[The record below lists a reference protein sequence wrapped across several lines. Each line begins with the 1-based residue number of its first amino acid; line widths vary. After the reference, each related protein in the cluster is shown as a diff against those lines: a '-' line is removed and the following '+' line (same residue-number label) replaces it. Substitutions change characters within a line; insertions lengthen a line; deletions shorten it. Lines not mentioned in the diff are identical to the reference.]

1 MTVEIKVCGITRL
14 DDLKKIEKL
23 DIDHVGFINIERS
36 KRYVS
41 LDDLINLNKQLRNK
55 RLSTLVLEPID
66 AYSALLKVNRSQIF
80 NLQFHSLS
88 CFDIRY
94 LIWLNQYHNNEKLNI
109 TRAIGLK
116 DEITSDKKKEIEN
129 HTFYSD
135 NILFDYI
142 KDGKTG
148 GTNTQIP
155 IDTVIK
161 ATKIVKDKD
170 PRTKVTL
177 SGGLNLEYLEE
188 IQDKLEYFDMIDLN
202 SGVEDKPGVKNI
214 KKIKEIVKLVR
225 E

>member
-1 MTVEIKVCGITRL
+1 MTVEIKVCGITNKS
-14 DDLKKIEKL
+14 DLKKIEKL
-23 DIDHVGFINIERS
+23 DVDHIGFINIERS

-41 LDDLINLNKQLRNK
+41 LDEIISLENELKNK
-55 RLSTLVLEPID
+55 RLSTLVLEPTD
-66 AYSALLKVNRSQIF
+66 AYSTLLKINRSGIF

-88 CFDIRY
+88 CFDIKY
-94 LIWLNQYHNNEKLNI
+94 LIWLNQYHNNEKLQI
-109 TRAIGLK
+109 TRAIGLR
-116 DEITSDKKKEIEN
+116 DEITPEIQKEIEN
-129 HTFYSD
+129 HTLYSD

-155 IDTVIK
+155 IDTVIN
-161 ATKIVKDKD
+161 ASRIVKKID

-188 IQDKLEYFDMIDLN
+188 IKEKLEYFDMIDLN

-214 KKIKEIVKLVR
+214 NKIKEVIKLVK